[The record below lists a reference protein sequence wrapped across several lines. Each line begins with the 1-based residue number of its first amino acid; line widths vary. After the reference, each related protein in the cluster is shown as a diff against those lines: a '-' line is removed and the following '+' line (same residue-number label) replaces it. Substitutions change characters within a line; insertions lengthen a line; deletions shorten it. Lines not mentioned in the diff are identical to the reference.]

1 MVHYPSGWCLFRR
14 GRSFSGGPSVVVLGI
29 VMRTNTTHFK
39 DLLILNLYRLGFRN
53 IKMLKRFLSGH
64 WGFKNC
70 GEFWFFAICRIWDSP
85 TPGPLIPICRAFIF
99 EGLRFPERPILPYL
113 IQFRSRGFAG
123 VMTSKIPQSK
133 NNEVHHFRVQLF
145 RRYMLPKY
153 PDYAFRRHQNQI
165 AVCSSSSQNKSANT
179 NSLRTSRNSR
189 ASWLVS
195 VSVGGVPVQNRYVSR
210 IPKNDS
216 QFMHAEKKK
225 RFVSPQ
231 WLKKP
236 AARSFVRSFARS
248 FARPISVGLQ
258 TFSSLLSSR

>member
-1 MVHYPSGWCLFRR
+1 MVRLNQLSHLLILPPDLVSWISSGALSVEEVLFPSRWCIIRRGGAFSVEMVHYPSGWCLFRR

-39 DLLILNLYRLGFRN
+39 DLLILNLYRLEFRN

-113 IQFRSRGFAG
+113 IQIRSRGFAG

-133 NNEVHHFRVQLF
+133 NDEVHHFRVQLF

-179 NSLRTSRNSR
+179 NSLRTSKIYR
-189 ASWLVS
+189 AS
-195 VSVGGVPVQNRYVSR
+195 
-210 IPKNDS
+210 
-216 QFMHAEKKK
+216 
-225 RFVSPQ
+225 
-231 WLKKP
+231 
-236 AARSFVRSFARS
+236 
-248 FARPISVGLQ
+248 
-258 TFSSLLSSR
+258 